1 MSHRA
6 FAFGIAAF
14 LLAAIILG
22 LLTVGGPGS
31 AKRDRYDQLRYEDL
45 RFLET
50 ALRCTNWRI
59 LEPELPDDLTL
70 DSLRSYCGGVEVE
83 LAGLVDDE
91 TGEPYRYTKIS
102 EKEFSVCADFYDAH
116 NTINTITKSRSDFG
130 ASSSFNPDTGCVS
143 GRVR

>member
-6 FAFGIAAF
+6 LAFGVAAF
-14 LLAAIILG
+14 LLAAIVLG
-22 LLTVGGPGS
+22 LLTIGGPES
-31 AKRDRYDQLRYEDL
+31 AKRDRYDQLRYDDL
-45 RFLET
+45 HFLET
-50 ALRCTNWRI
+50 ALRCANWRI

-70 DSLRSYCGGVEVE
+70 DSLRSYCGGVQV
-83 LAGLVDDE
+83 GGDRLVDDE

-116 NTINTITKSRSDFG
+116 DTMIKNRSAVDG
-130 ASSSFNPDTGCVS
+130 RGSFNPDTGCVS

>member
-6 FAFGIAAF
+6 FAFGVAAF
-14 LLAAIILG
+14 LLAAIVVG
-22 LLTVGGPGS
+22 LLSVGGPES
-31 AKRDRYDQLRYEDL
+31 ARRDRYDQLRYEDL

-59 LEPELPDDLTL
+59 LGPELPDELTL
-70 DSLRSYCGGVEVE
+70 GSLRSYCGGVEVDPDR
-83 LAGLVDDE
+83 LVDDE

-102 EKEFSVCADFYDAH
+102 EREFSVCADFYDA
-116 NTINTITKSRSDFG
+116 NNPIIKSRSAVG
-130 ASSSFNPDTGCVS
+130 VSSSFNPDTGCVG

>member
-6 FAFGIAAF
+6 FAFGVAAF

-22 LLTVGGPGS
+22 LLTVGGPES

-45 RFLET
+45 HFIET
-50 ALRCTNWRI
+50 ALRCANWRI
-59 LEPELPDDLTL
+59 LDPKLPDELTL
-70 DSLRSYCGGVEVE
+70 DRLRSYCGGMEVDE
-83 LAGLVDDE
+83 DRLVDDE

-116 NTINTITKSRSDFG
+116 DTLIKSRSAVG
-130 ASSSFNPDTGCVS
+130 AIASFNPDTGCVS

>member
-6 FAFGIAAF
+6 LAFGVAAF
-14 LLAAIILG
+14 LLAAIVLG

-45 RFLET
+45 HFLET

-59 LEPELPDDLTL
+59 SFPKLPDDLTL
-70 DSLRSYCGGVEVE
+70 DSLRSYCGGVEVD
-83 LAGLVDDE
+83 GDRLVDDE

-102 EKEFSVCADFYDAH
+102 EKEFLVCADFYDARS
-116 NTINTITKSRSDFG
+116 TIIKSRSVFG